1 MLKLIRNLLALN
13 GMLTDKVRAV
23 RIYDEALAHYSAR
36 EYGAAFPLLREA
48 AELGNIMAK
57 SLVGS
62 AYLFGHGCPENGRE
76 AERWLRMAVD
86 EGYAEAVGVLGM
98 AYATGKAGCR
108 RDLNLALPLL
118 QKAAA
123 SGDAQ
128 SVKMLEMIEQ
138 GVGIFA
144 QSKRARQP
152 AARH

>member
-1 MLKLIRNLLALN
+1 MLKLIHNLLTLN
-13 GMLTDKVRAV
+13 GMLTSRIRAV

-36 EYGAAFPLLREA
+36 EYKAAFPLLREA

-57 SLVGS
+57 SLIGS
-62 AYLFGHGCPENGRE
+62 AYLFGHGCPENGHE

-108 RDLNLALPLL
+108 RDMSLALPLL
-118 QKAAA
+118 KQAAA
-123 SGDAQ
+123 TGDAQ

-138 GVGIFA
+138 GVGMFA
-144 QSKRARQP
+144 KSKRSTE
-152 AARH
+152 HSKH